1 MAGGLLIFDK
11 TPNDSKLR
19 PKPKTTKFKGH
30 RVTRG
35 EGSVTPKHQQH
46 GELLVG
52 KTPKK
57 AIRDIGKSR
66 GPRADHFM
74 RTGK

>member
-1 MAGGLLIFDK
+1 MAGGLLIWDK

-19 PKPKTTKFKGH
+19 PKPKTTKYKGH
-30 RVTRG
+30 RVTHG
-35 EGSVTPKHQQH
+35 EKSVTQKHQQH
-46 GELLVG
+46 GELHVEQS
-52 KTPKK
+52 PKR
-57 AIRDIGKSR
+57 ITNIGKSR

>member
-11 TPNDSKLR
+11 TPADGKLR
-19 PKPKTTKFKGH
+19 PKPKTTKYKGH
-30 RVTRG
+30 RVTHG
-35 EGSVTPKHQQH
+35 EKSVTQKHQQH

-52 KTPKK
+52 NSPKR
-57 AIRDIGKSR
+57 ITDIGKSR
-66 GPRADHFM
+66 GKRADAFM